1 MSDSEEEEEIND
13 TPEIIR
19 ETYTT
24 WHSHK
29 NPRLEH
35 FKDIIRKNQGKN
47 QIPPKDLEFYQE
59 QILSQIPR
67 DEITRKKSGILSK
80 LLNGKK
86 FKATTM
92 KSLIT

>member
-1 MSDSEEEEEIND
+1 MSDSEEEEIND

-24 WHSHK
+24 SHSQI

-35 FKDIIRKNQGKN
+35 FKNIIRKNQGKN

-67 DEITRKKSGILSK
+67 DEITRKKVRDFVKAFKWKKSSGQRP
-80 LLNGKK
+80 
-86 FKATTM
+86 
-92 KSLIT
+92 